1 MVGGEKDSV
10 DNLSVTAATAT
21 PATPTAATASRK
33 KKTYSWEIEENKSP
47 RYLIKNFNKI

>member
-21 PATPTAATASRK
+21 PATPIAAPLK

-47 RYLIKNFNKI
+47 R